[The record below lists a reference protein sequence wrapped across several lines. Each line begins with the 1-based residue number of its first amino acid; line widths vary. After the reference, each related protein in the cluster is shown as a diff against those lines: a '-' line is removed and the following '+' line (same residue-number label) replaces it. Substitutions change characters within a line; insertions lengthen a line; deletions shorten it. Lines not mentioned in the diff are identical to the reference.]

1 MKSFSD
7 LSLSQSLCRQLQNV
21 GITSP
26 TPIQEHCIPEVLAG
40 KDVIGVAKTGRGK
53 TLAFALPILERLSED
68 PYGIFAVIVTPTRE
82 LAYQI
87 GDTFNVV
94 GKAMSLR
101 CVVVVG
107 GVKMI
112 EQGQELAR
120 KPHIV
125 VATPGRLLDHLNS
138 CDTFHFKRIKY
149 LVLDEADKLLGGPYD
164 NEIQGIFSSLPKNK
178 QILMFSA
185 TMTDTLDKVKAVAR
199 KEVFLWQEDAE
210 VATVDQLE
218 QYYVLCPAYV
228 KDGYVVEVLRRFL
241 AKHKN
246 TSIILFTD
254 TCKNCH
260 LLSVTLNIVGFKN
273 VPLHKMMPQ
282 KERLNSLSKFKSDCV
297 PLLVATDV
305 ASRGLDIPAV
315 ELVLNYNVPQVP
327 KDYIHRVGRTARAG
341 RKGYA
346 ISIVTP
352 EEITLLQAIEEKI
365 NTKLIEFPVSNKE
378 VAKIFVQISI
388 TKRECEIELEQ
399 SDFYVRK
406 AINKRKDLILNG
418 KDPSEIEKR
427 IMKKIK
433 EKKKLNAEMKKK
445 RKLLAAQAKETNET
459 TGKN

>member
-1 MKSFSD
+1 MKLFSD
-7 LSLSQSLCRQLQNV
+7 LKLSSNLCKQLNSV
-21 GITSP
+21 GITKP
-26 TPIQEHCIPEVLAG
+26 TPIQQNCIPAVLEG

-53 TLAFALPILERLSED
+53 TLAFALPILEKLSED
-68 PYGIFAVIVTPTRE
+68 PYGIFAVVVTPTRE

-87 GDTFNVV
+87 ADTFNVI
-94 GKAMSLR
+94 GKIVSLR

-107 GVKMI
+107 GVEMI
-112 EQGQELAR
+112 EQGQELTR
-120 KPHIV
+120 RPHVV
-125 VATPGRLLDHLNS
+125 VATPGRLFDHLNS

-164 NEIQGIFSSLPKNK
+164 KEVQGIFSNLPQNK

-199 KEVFLWQEDAE
+199 KEVFLWQEVAD

-218 QYYVLCPAYV
+218 QFYVLCPGYV
-228 KDGYVVEVLRRFL
+228 KDGYLVEALRRFM

-260 LLSVTLNIVGFKN
+260 LLSMTLNIIGFN
-273 VPLHKMMPQ
+273 NIPLHKMMPQ
-282 KERLNSLSKFKSDCV
+282 KERLNSLNKFKSGRV
-297 PLLVATDV
+297 QLLVATDV

-315 ELVLNYNVPQVP
+315 ELVLNYNIPQAP

-346 ISIVTP
+346 ISLITP
-352 EEITLLQAIEEKI
+352 EEIQFLHSIEENI
-365 NTKLIEFPVSNKE
+365 NTKLVEFPINNKE
-378 VAKIFVQISI
+378 VAKIFMQISI

-399 SDFYVRK
+399 SDFYERK
-406 AINKRKDLILNG
+406 AINKRKDMILNG
-418 KDPSEIEKR
+418 RDPTELEKR
-427 IMKKIK
+427 IAQKIK
-433 EKKKLNAEMKKK
+433 ERRKLKLEKKRKKKL
-445 RKLLAAQAKETNET
+445 LASKEEEI
-459 TGKN
+459 K